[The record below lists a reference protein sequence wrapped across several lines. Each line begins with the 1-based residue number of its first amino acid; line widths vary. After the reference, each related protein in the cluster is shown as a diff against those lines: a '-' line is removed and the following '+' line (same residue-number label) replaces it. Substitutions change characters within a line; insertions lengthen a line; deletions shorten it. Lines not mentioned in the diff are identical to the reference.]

1 MIMCAEVTGVDNG
14 RLIVTDSS
22 SQQEVVV
29 NTRCLDFN
37 KGEKVK
43 ICYNGIMTMSLPPQI
58 SAYSIIRMPG
68 NHAGTYLKRYE
79 EILKTMIK
87 DMCCA
92 GLTDSISHNF
102 IVQMIP
108 HHRAAIEMS
117 ENILEY
123 TNNSELIEIAD
134 GIIEEQTKSIQ
145 NMQDV
150 LSSCSEAVNCSCD
163 VRSYQTSVKNITSA
177 MFSQMQNA
185 YSDCRI
191 NCDFIREMI
200 PHHRGAVMMSKNAF
214 KYDICPD
221 LKPILDAIIESQE
234 KGIRQMRCLSDKLK
248 CR

>member
-1 MIMCAEVTGVDNG
+1 MIMCAEVTGVEDG
-14 RLIVTDSS
+14 RLIVAESS
-22 SQQEVVV
+22 SQQEVAV

-79 EILKTMIK
+79 EILKTMIEG
-87 DMCCA
+87 MCCA

-123 TNNSELIEIAD
+123 TNNGEIIEIAD
-134 GIIEEQTKSIQ
+134 RIIEEQTKSIQ
-145 NMQDV
+145 NMQDI
-150 LSSCSEAVNCSCD
+150 LSSCSEAANCACD
-163 VRSYQTSVKNITSA
+163 VRSYQNGVQNITA
-177 MFSQMQNA
+177 VMFSEMRNA

-191 NCDFIREMI
+191 NCDFIREMV
-200 PHHRGAVMMSKNAF
+200 PHHRGAVMMSKNTL

-221 LKPILDAIIESQE
+221 LKPILEAIIESQVKE
-234 KGIRQMRCLSDKLK
+234 IRQMKCLSEKLK